1 MAKASGAPRVVVV
14 GAGITGLAAARIL
27 DREGGGEVVVLE
39 ASRRAGG
46 KIRTLD
52 IDGAAV
58 EAGPDWFLT
67 TNPAA
72 LDLCRELGLTD
83 DLVRPATAGAHI
95 WQGGRLIP
103 FPTGFVRG
111 VPASPRALLRCRS
124 LTPAARLRG
133 LADLVLPGPLSGPD
147 VSVEDFVRRR
157 FGSQVL
163 ERVADPM
170 LAASRSGRTGE
181 LGLAAAAPEIDAA
194 ARSSRSVM
202 RGLAGMQGPAGIH
215 PFVGLAGGMERLVDR
230 LRTSLQRTDLR
241 CGRPVRAIRA
251 VNGGYE
257 VATDGDAIPAEAIV
271 VALPAH
277 AAHRVLRPLDEA
289 LANDLGRI
297 TYSSTA
303 VVSFLYPA
311 GSVPAPPG
319 ASGWLMPSS
328 EHGLLIACA
337 WYSRK
342 WAHAR
347 PHGGGAVMRCFAGRS
362 ENDPALGLSDS
373 ELCER
378 LTAEIATVTGAREAP
393 LDAHVTRWD
402 HALPLYS
409 VGHLDLIKEI
419 EGATGRHPGLELA
432 GAGYRGSGL
441 PDCITQGEEAARR
454 ALAALRN
461 RTAD

>member
-1 MAKASGAPRVVVV
+1 MAEGSGAPRVVVV

-27 DREGGGEVVVLE
+27 DQAGLEVVVLE
-39 ASRRAGG
+39 AARRAGG

-58 EAGPDWFLT
+58 DAGPDWFLT

-72 LDLCRELGLTD
+72 LNLCRELRLTD
-83 DLVRPATAGAHI
+83 DLVRPATTGAHI
-95 WQGGRLIP
+95 WRGGRLVP
-103 FPTGFVRG
+103 FPSGFVRG
-111 VPASPRALLRCRS
+111 VPASPGALLKCRS
-124 LTPAARLRG
+124 LTPAARVRG

-147 VSVEDFVRRR
+147 VSVEELVRRR

-163 ERVADPM
+163 ERIADPM

-202 RGLAGMQGPAGIH
+202 RGLTGMQGPPGTH
-215 PFVGLAGGMERLVDR
+215 PFVGLSGGMERLVER
-230 LRTSLQRTDLR
+230 LTASLKHTNIR
-241 CGRPVRAIRA
+241 CGEPVRAIRSF
-251 VNGGYE
+251 NGRYD
-257 VATDGDAIPAEAIV
+257 VATENETVAADAVV

-277 AAHRVLRPLDEA
+277 AARHVLAPIDNSLAEA
-289 LANDLGRI
+289 LARI
-297 TYSSTA
+297 RYSSTA

-319 ASGWLMPSS
+319 ASGWLVPSS
-328 EHGLLIACA
+328 EEGLLTACA

-347 PHGGGAVMRCFAGRS
+347 PKGGGAVMRCFAGRS
-362 ENDPALGLSDS
+362 ENDPALTLDDS
-373 ELCER
+373 ELCTR
-378 LTAEIATVTGAREAP
+378 LAAEIARVTGTPQKPIDAR
-393 LDAHVTRWD
+393 VTRWD
-402 HALPLYS
+402 QALPLYS
-409 VGHLDLIKEI
+409 VGHFDVVTDI
-419 EGATGRHPGLELA
+419 EAAAARHAGLELA

-441 PDCITQGEEAARR
+441 PDCITQGEAAARR
-454 ALAALRN
+454 ALAAVER
-461 RTAD
+461 AH

>member
-1 MAKASGAPRVVVV
+1 MAEATGAPRVVVV

-27 DREGGGEVVVLE
+27 DREGGAEVVVLE

-52 IDGAAV
+52 IDGAPV

-83 DLVRPATAGAHI
+83 DLVRPVTAGAHI
-95 WQGGRLIP
+95 WQGGRLVP

-147 VSVEDFVRRR
+147 VSVQDFVRRR

-170 LAASRSGRTGE
+170 LAASRSGRTGQ

-202 RGLAGMQGPAGIH
+202 RGLAGMQGPAGTY

-230 LRTSLQRTDLR
+230 LRASLKRTDLR

-251 VNGGYE
+251 VNGRYE
-257 VATDGDAIPAEAIV
+257 VVTDGDAIAAEAVV

-277 AAHRVLRPLDEA
+277 AAHGVLRPLDEA
-289 LANDLGRI
+289 LADDLGRI

-319 ASGWLMPSS
+319 ASGWLVPSS

-362 ENDPALGLSDS
+362 DNDPALSLSDT
-373 ELCER
+373 ELCAR
-378 LTAEIATVTGAREAP
+378 LAAEIATVTRAKKDP
-393 LDAHVTRWD
+393 LDTHVTRWD
-402 HALPLYS
+402 DALPLYS
-409 VGHLDLIKEI
+409 VGHLELIKEI
-419 EGATGRHPGLELA
+419 EGATARHPGLELA

-441 PDCITQGEEAARR
+441 PDCITQGEAAARR
-454 ALAALRN
+454 VLADIRQGASG
-461 RTAD
+461 